1 MKVYDAVVIG
11 GGPAGV
17 TAALYLAR
25 AGVSLAWIEKLAPG
39 GQVLSTEVIDNY
51 PGFPKGIKGYE
62 LADLFEAHLDGYE
75 MDRYHDEVFEVQA
88 EPGEH
93 RIKVGEEWITARS
106 LAVCTGAR
114 WRKLGIEGEER
125 FAGKGVSYCALCDG
139 NFFRGQDV
147 ACIGGGNTALEES
160 LYLAKMVNKI
170 YLVHRRDC
178 FRGDRVYQDKV
189 MSHPKIELVLH
200 AVPQSFIGGDEG
212 LTGLVV
218 QDVRTGKVKTLP
230 VAGAFIFIGQDPEAR
245 FLPSILNRDAS
256 GFLLTDMSMQTNIPG
271 IFAAGDIC
279 SKACRQVATAVGD
292 GATAAHSIRLYLE
305 KLNA

>member
-1 MKVYDAVVIG
+1 MKTYDAVVIG

-39 GQVLSTEVIDNY
+39 GQVLNTEVIDNY

-62 LADLFEAHLDGYE
+62 LADLFEAHLNDYQ
-75 MDRYHDEVFEVQA
+75 MDRYRDEVVDIQTD
-88 EPGEH
+88 PGKH
-93 RIKVGEEWITARS
+93 RIKVGEEWITAR
-106 LAVCTGAR
+106 AIVICTGAR

-160 LYLAKMVNKI
+160 LYLAKMVNKL
-170 YLVHRRDC
+170 YLVHRREC
-178 FRGDRVYQDKV
+178 FRGDRLYQDKV
-189 MSHPKIELVLH
+189 RSHPKIELVLH
-200 AVPQSFIGGDEG
+200 TIPQSFVGNDEG

-218 QDVRTGKVKTLP
+218 EDVQTGNVTTLP
-230 VAGAFIFIGQDPEAR
+230 VNGVFIFIGQDPEAQ
-245 FLPSILNRDAS
+245 FLPSLIHKDAS
-256 GFLLTDMSMQTNIPG
+256 GFLVTDMSMQTNIPG

-292 GATAAHSIRLYLE
+292 GATAAHSISLYLE